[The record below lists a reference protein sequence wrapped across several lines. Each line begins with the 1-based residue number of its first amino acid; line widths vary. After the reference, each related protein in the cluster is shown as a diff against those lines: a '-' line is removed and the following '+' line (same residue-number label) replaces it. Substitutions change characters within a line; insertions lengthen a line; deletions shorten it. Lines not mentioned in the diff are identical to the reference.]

1 MLKKG
6 DRGDTVRRL
15 QEDLMLLGCKLPRWG
30 ADGALGDETLQAA
43 HSLLVA
49 KNGPPAIDADMT
61 SLSDAEL
68 AYIEKMVLHMATS
81 STVGGIVDER
91 NKHSL
96 PRPELVKVR
105 SYQAITSIVLHQT
118 ACTLG
123 ERPERWHSIP
133 IHIGITKSGKI
144 LWLNDFT
151 FNLPHANSFNSR
163 SIGIEIDGAFAG
175 IEGNMKTF
183 WRPQGSSAM
192 PQEASSEQ
200 IGAAR
205 VAVRWICEEV
215 ARQGGKILNILAH
228 RQSSKDRVS
237 DPGSRIWKNVGVW
250 AQEELGLSDGGEG
263 FVQGGNPIPMEWDP
277 KRTAKY

>member
-30 ADGALGDETLQAA
+30 ADGSLGDETLQAA

-49 KNGPPAIDADMT
+49 KNGPPAIDGDM
-61 SLSDAEL
+61 SSISDSEL
-68 AYIEKMVLHMATS
+68 AYIEDMVTHLATS
-81 STVGGIVDER
+81 NSPGGLLDER

-96 PRPELVKVR
+96 PRAELVKVR

-118 ACTLG
+118 ACQLG
-123 ERPERWHSIP
+123 ERPDRWYSVP
-133 IHIGITKSGKI
+133 IHIGITRSGKI

-151 FNLPHANSFNSR
+151 FNLPHANGFNGR

-175 IEGNMKTF
+175 IEGDMKTF
-183 WRPQGSSAM
+183 WRPAGSNAL
-192 PQEASSEQ
+192 PQEASVEQ
-200 IGAAR
+200 LGAAR

-215 ARQGGKILNILAH
+215 ARHGGKILNILAH

-237 DPGSRIWKNVGVW
+237 DPGSRIWQNVGVW
-250 AQEELGLSDGGEG
+250 ALHLKTATPREEGAHRDRLAMLPE
-263 FVQGGNPIPMEWDP
+263 
-277 KRTAKY
+277 